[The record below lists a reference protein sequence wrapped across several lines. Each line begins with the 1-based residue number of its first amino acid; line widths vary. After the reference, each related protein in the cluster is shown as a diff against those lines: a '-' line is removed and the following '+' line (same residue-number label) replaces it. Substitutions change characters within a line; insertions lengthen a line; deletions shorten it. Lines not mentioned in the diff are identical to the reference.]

1 MNKVWI
7 EIERDAD
14 KAVNHERA
22 EKFTNLLA
30 KLGSSRQ
37 VWFSETTNRFFSGTV
52 NSSKELSENG
62 DWFNLNGLARQSW
75 KCICTSSSG

>member
-1 MNKVWI
+1 MNKIWL

-14 KAVNHERA
+14 KAVNEERA

-37 VWFSETTNRFFSGTV
+37 VWFNERKNRFFSGTV
-52 NSSKELSENG
+52 DSFKELSENG
-62 DWFNLNGLARQSW
+62 DWFNLDGLADN
-75 KCICTSSSG
+75 KTH